1 MTPSPKPSS
10 PGPVWTRRQWLAT
23 GATAAAGLMVAG
35 CDKLPKLPDFSL
47 LRHTMKVKGEI
58 HVLIWDNYLSQAI
71 YDTFLAETGIKVTP
85 HIFSSNDA
93 LAGLLRKREFPYDL
107 VMPSSFE
114 GARLRELGLLKTL
127 KAANLPNLAEMDGL
141 TFNPKFDPKNQYL
154 VPYIWGATGI
164 GYNARRV
171 NGLPKSWADLF
182 AYQLRPDGTNVGVSV
197 LDDARFTLGTVL
209 IYLKKSPNSASEA
222 DIEQAGE
229 VLMKLRKNITYFES
243 DNVAKLLADNSV
255 DLAMAWTGDVTRAM
269 MGDRDDHIPPN
280 RGVRISLPREG
291 AIIFRDCFAIPQA
304 AENQQEAERFVNY
317 LLAPKVAAEVTNYS
331 LYATTVPK
339 SRPLVDR
346 FVLNGPSFFEHP
358 EGAKNNFTLDDVIA
372 SDDVYQRVWAQVK
385 NAPPMQIDPLTIP
398 GAPASPASPA
408 MPVPTNPIPSVLL
421 RAPNMG

>member
-1 MTPSPKPSS
+1 MTPSQKPSAAGS
-10 PGPVWTRRQWLAT
+10 VWTRRQWLA
-23 GATAAAGLMVAG
+23 AAAAGLAAAG
-35 CDKLPKLPDFSL
+35 CDKLPKLPTFS
-47 LRHTMKVKGEI
+47 LRHTLKIKSEI
-58 HVLIWDNYLSQAI
+58 HVLIWDNYISQEI
-71 YDTFLAETGIKVTP
+71 LDGFLAATGIKVNF

-93 LAGLLRKREFPYDL
+93 LADLLRKRAAPYDL

-114 GARLRELGLLKTL
+114 GARLRELDLLKTF
-127 KAANLPNLAEMDGL
+127 KPSNLPNLAEMDGL

-164 GYNARRV
+164 GYNAGRV

-209 IYLKKSPNSASEA
+209 IYLKKSPNSASVA
-222 DIEQAGE
+222 DVEQAGE
-229 VLMKLRKNITYFES
+229 VLLRLRKNITYFES
-243 DNVAKLLADNSV
+243 DNVAKLLANNSV

-269 MGDRDDHIPPN
+269 LGDPDDGIPSN
-280 RGVRISLPREG
+280 KKVRISLPREG
-291 AIIFRDCFAIPQA
+291 AIIFRDCFAIPRA
-304 AENQQEAERFVNY
+304 AENQAEAEEFVNY
-317 LLAPKVAAEVTNYS
+317 LLTPKVAADVTNYS
-331 LYATTVPK
+331 LYATTVPR

-372 SDDVYQRVWAQVK
+372 IDDVYQRVWTQVK
-385 NAPPMQIDPLTIP
+385 GAPPPPLDPLTVP
-398 GAPASPASPA
+398 GAPAAPDA
-408 MPVPTNPIPSVLL
+408 PVPTNPIPSVLL